1 MGPAM
6 EVSVMAWSPAL
17 MLRVS
22 AAALALSCPAA
33 AQVTWP
39 MYQANASHD
48 GYIPVSFDPTTFV
61 PLWET
66 RLSIQDLEVNPVAA
80 ADGKVFASLRVY
92 FHDGIDQLFAL
103 DASDGSVLWS
113 ESFGAVFSVNP
124 PAYSEGKVYLQVGNH
139 GSDTHLYE
147 YDATTGNRL
156 NDGPFSAQWERY
168 YAPTLHAGRIYI
180 NGGYYGG
187 MYAFDFSEVP
197 AQQWFVQLDQFDQWT
212 PAVDGQYAY
221 AYTGSEMSIVGL
233 DTGIELWTI
242 PDPNFVWGGWSMNL
256 APVLGGMDDVLATQ
270 GGRLISFDLADH
282 TIRYEIPD
290 EFSGQVSVRQGV
302 VYAFNS
308 GNLEAREQLTGSFL
322 WSWEVPVGWELVGSM
337 ILTDAH
343 AIVHARQISVP
354 NDEATYA
361 IDLESHQDVWSY
373 PVGGQLA
380 WSQGV
385 LYIAR
390 AGGYLTALSLWLPF
404 ADGFESGDASAWSL
418 IVP

>member
-1 MGPAM
+1 
-6 EVSVMAWSPAL
+6 
-17 MLRVS
+17 
-22 AAALALSCPAA
+22 
-33 AQVTWP
+33 
-39 MYQANASHD
+39 
-48 GYIPVSFDPTTFV
+48 
-61 PLWET
+61 
-66 RLSIQDLEVNPVAA
+66 
-80 ADGKVFASLRVY
+80 
-92 FHDGIDQLFAL
+92 
-103 DASDGSVLWS
+103 
-113 ESFGAVFSVNP
+113 
-124 PAYSEGKVYLQVGNH
+124 
-139 GSDTHLYE
+139 
-147 YDATTGNRL
+147 
-156 NDGPFSAQWERY
+156 
-168 YAPTLHAGRIYI
+168 
-180 NGGYYGG
+180 
-187 MYAFDFSEVP
+187 
-197 AQQWFVQLDQFDQWT
+197 
-212 PAVDGQYAY
+212 
-221 AYTGSEMSIVGL
+221 MSIVGL